1 MRPGSVLLGALFA
14 VACSKSSPPSET
26 PVGSDA
32 RDAALSAEP
41 RIDQRSDA
49 MTTKDPNAPAPSFA
63 RGAAITPSA
72 DLLAWLDQQGARQVR
87 LPMTL
92 TLSATGAVAPAA
104 IGVNGEADPIAVELS
119 DLGMGLSLKDRLRKV
134 CKPGGTCTVWL
145 VGKWSSGQRL
155 EVKKLDGEIAA
166 GQAAGATHAEVATE

>member
-1 MRPGSVLLGALFA
+1 
-14 VACSKSSPPSET
+14 
-26 PVGSDA
+26 
-32 RDAALSAEP
+32 
-41 RIDQRSDA
+41 
-49 MTTKDPNAPAPSFA
+49 MTTKDPNAPAPSFE

-72 DLLAWLDQQGARQVR
+72 DLLAWLDQQTRPVR

-92 TLSATGAVAPAA
+92 VLSATGGVATAT
-104 IGVNGEADPIAVELS
+104 IGVNGEPDPITVELS

-145 VGKWSSGQRL
+145 VGKWSSGKRL

-166 GQAAGATHAEVATE
+166 GQAAGATHAEVAVE